1 MQEKP
6 TAALEQELSACAD
19 LRAYLKTNTGALCA
33 PGLPAL
39 LQQLMQSRGLSR
51 AELLRRSGL
60 NNRLRL
66 PDPRR
71 QTPSGAREP
80 ALPVLRIGSGR
91 RADAKA
97 PPARR
102 LRPALHQKAAR
113 EHHLLRPER
122 WPPPPLLQPAPLR
135 TRGSDLGVSLNKPL
149 PERRVGQGVL
159 HGQGRI
165 PMASPMRGSCRR
177 RRLMRWTALRSRNCP
192 HLIRHGSRRATFPS

>member
-39 LQQLMQSRGLSR
+39 LQQLMQSKGPQPRGAAAPQR
-51 AELLRRSGL
+51 AER
-60 NNRLRL
+60 RLRL
-66 PDPRR
+66 PDPLR
-71 QTPSGAREP
+71 QAPSGAREP
-80 ALPVLRIGSGR
+80 ALPVLRIGSR
-91 RADAKA
+91 RGTDAEA

-102 LRPALHQKAAR
+102 LRPALHQKTAR

-122 WPPPPLLQPAPLR
+122 RPPPLLLQPAPIR
-135 TRGSDLGVSLNKPL
+135 ARGSDLGLSLNNPL

-165 PMASPMRGSCRR
+165 PMASPMRGSCRC